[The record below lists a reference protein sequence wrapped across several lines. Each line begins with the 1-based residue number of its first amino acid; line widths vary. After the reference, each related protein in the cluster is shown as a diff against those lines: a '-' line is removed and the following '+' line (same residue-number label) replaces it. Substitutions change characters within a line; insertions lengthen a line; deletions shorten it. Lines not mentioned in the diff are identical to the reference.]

1 MTSILLSIPERIAQ
15 EIVERLEQI
24 QIVNSYDFDV
34 ADVIRPDRLARN
46 WTPKNYRIL
55 VTQGTEDR
63 LPELD
68 HEGNPPAIAW
78 QVEYQIKVFLRELDK
93 SETAHAIGENRIA
106 ANIRKAITDS
116 STWYTFREVALF
128 AEFGGSEPF
137 LSSEGDSQGITVPL
151 TVTYRASET
160 DPFEVRR

>member
-1 MTSILLSIPERIAQ
+1 MTSPLLSIPERIAQ
-15 EIVERLEQI
+15 EIIERLEEI
-24 QIVNSYDFDV
+24 QIVNSFDFDIV
-34 ADVIRPDRLARN
+34 DVVRPDRLARN
-46 WTPKNYRIL
+46 WTPKNYRVLL
-55 VTQGTEDR
+55 VQGNEER

-78 QVEYQIKVFLRELDK
+78 QVEYQIKVFLRDSDR

-106 ANIRKAITDS
+106 ANVRKAITNS
-116 STWYTFREVALF
+116 STWYNFGEVALF
-128 AEFGGSEPF
+128 ADMGASEPF
-137 LSSEGDSQGITVPL
+137 FTNEGDSQGITIPI